1 MSRWVSQKK
10 LIIRRGT
17 CNTIFGN
24 TELKWISPFF
34 HKGLL
39 NLNKAKKLVLELQ
52 LRCMLPFCWMHTTN
66 WRRSR
71 ADYKVSITYL
81 LICKST
87 SSSFFLT
94 TFLYELNSFDNI
106 MKVISIL
113 S

>member
-39 NLNKAKKLVLELQ
+39 NLNKAKVFENYCSLGGCLNLASLMMWHSGTQ
-52 LRCMLPFCWMHTTN
+52 LG
-66 WRRSR
+66 
-71 ADYKVSITYL
+71 AA
-81 LICKST
+81 
-87 SSSFFLT
+87 
-94 TFLYELNSFDNI
+94 
-106 MKVISIL
+106 
-113 S
+113 

>member
-39 NLNKAKKLVLELQ
+39 NLNKAKHQSYFYPVANAPRASHITMVNNKNEIFAKN
-52 LRCMLPFCWMHTTN
+52 LRL
-66 WRRSR
+66 
-71 ADYKVSITYL
+71 L
-81 LICKST
+81 LIK
-87 SSSFFLT
+87 L
-94 TFLYELNSFDNI
+94 I
-106 MKVISIL
+106 VIN
-113 S
+113 